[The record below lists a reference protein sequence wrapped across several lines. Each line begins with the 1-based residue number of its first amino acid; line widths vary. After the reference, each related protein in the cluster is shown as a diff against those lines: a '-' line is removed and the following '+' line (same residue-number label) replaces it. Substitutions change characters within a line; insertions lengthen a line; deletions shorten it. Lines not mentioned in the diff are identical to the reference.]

1 MTSTGQPKLVRVVTR
16 MNIGGPSRHV
26 TILTAR
32 GGPEFDCKLLT
43 GKPDQREGSMEEE
56 ARRAGATVIDV
67 PHLQRRLSPLDDVT
81 ALVWLFRYFRK
92 ERPTIVAT
100 HLAKAGTVGRLAAAL
115 AGVPVRVH
123 TFHGHV
129 LDGYFGRFTT
139 SFFLN
144 VERLLGR
151 VTTQFVAISPEV
163 AADLDRLAIGRGK
176 TTIVRLGLELDHLAG
191 QPRGTLRRELG
202 IAGEVPTVGI
212 VGRLVPIKAHD
223 LFLQAAEVVARSRP
237 EVRFVIVGDGE
248 LWEELH
254 REVAA
259 RGLTGRVLFTGW
271 RSDLGAVYADLDVVV
286 CCSRN
291 EGTPVSLIEACA
303 AGRAVIGTRVG
314 GIPDIIAAGVNG
326 LLVPS
331 GDAAALAGAIV
342 QLVDDP
348 ERRGLMGIAGQ
359 RSVGERYGAD
369 RMVKELKDLYR
380 NLVDQS
386 ASRRRAS

>member
-1 MTSTGQPKLVRVVTR
+1 

-26 TILTAR
+26 TILTTEC
-32 GGPEFDCKLLT
+32 GPEFDCVLLT
-43 GKPDQREGSMEEE
+43 GEPDAREGSMEAE
-56 ARRAGATVIDV
+56 AREAGAKVIDV
-67 PHLQRRLSPLDDVT
+67 PHLRRRLSPIDDLL
-81 ALVWLFRYFRK
+81 ALVWLFRYFRR
-92 ERPTIVAT
+92 ERPAIVAT

-129 LDGYFGRFTT
+129 LDGYFGRMST

-151 VTTQFVAISPEV
+151 LTTQFVAISPEIS
-163 AADLDRLAIGRGK
+163 ADLGRLGIGRGK
-176 TTIVRLGLELDHLAG
+176 TVIVRLGLELDGLADH
-191 QPRGTLRRELG
+191 PRGTLRRELA
-202 IAGEVPTVGI
+202 IPADAPIVGI

-223 LFLQAAEVVARSRP
+223 MFLEAAELIGRSHP
-237 EVRFVIVGDGE
+237 EVQFVIVGDGE
-248 LWEELH
+248 LWAELH
-254 REVAA
+254 EEVA
-259 RGLTGRVLFTGW
+259 RRSLSERVHFTGW
-271 RSDLGAVYADLDVVV
+271 RSDLGAVYSDLDLVV

-314 GIPDIIAAGVNG
+314 GIPDIIASGVNG

-331 GDAAALAGAIV
+331 GDAAALAAAIV
-342 QLVDDP
+342 ELVDDP
-348 ERRGLMGIAGQ
+348 DRRRLMGVAGQ
-359 RSVGERYGAD
+359 GTVGERYSAD

-380 NLVDQS
+380 KLLDRTES
-386 ASRRRAS
+386 KRGLA